1 MADGTEDPAA
11 GDAEPGPAGPGR
23 ADAEP
28 DAGGEGDGADAGDR
42 RVQLAILLLMAGGAV
57 YLLVRLLAPF
67 LPALVTSAVLAVL
80 VYPAYGRFEAWLGRR
95 GRWLG
100 DRNVAAF
107 VGTVVVF
114 FVILVPLLGL
124 SLVLVQQIAGGVDWA
139 AGQIASMLGPG
150 GTLRGWVAAGADR
163 LGVDEARIAESLGA
177 QLQGVVSLL
186 TARTLSFLS
195 GLGGWLLQAGA
206 ALFTLFYLLRDADG
220 IVRVVQ
226 WLVPLEGAQTDRLFD
241 RARDVIHATV
251 YGNIVVAG
259 VQGGLGGLAFWV
271 LGIPAA
277 ALWGTVMGVLSLLPV
292 ISAPLV
298 WLPAGLLLVAQGRV
312 AEGVGLLLFG
322 ALVVSTVD
330 NYLRAVLV
338 SDRARLHPLAVFFS
352 VLGGLFLF
360 GAVGL
365 FVGPV
370 LFVVGVS
377 LVEMARLAVETG
389 DGDRRGPPPA
399 ILTEG
404 PDAGRP

>member
-1 MADGTEDPAA
+1 MR
-11 GDAEPGPAGPGR
+11 GPDR
-23 ADAEP
+23 ADEGRGA
-28 DAGGEGDGADAGDR
+28 GDGAGEDAGEVAATEAGDQR
-42 RVQLAILLLMAGGAV
+42 LQLAILLLMAGGAV

-80 VYPAYGRFEAWLGRR
+80 VYPAYDRFEAWLGRR

-107 VGTVVVF
+107 VGTLVVF

-177 QLQGVVSLL
+177 QLQGLVSLL

-226 WLVPLEGAQTDRLFD
+226 WLVPLEGGQTDRLFH

-251 YGNIVVAG
+251 YGNIVVAA

-277 ALWGTVMGVLSLLPV
+277 ALWGTVMGVLSILPV

-298 WLPAGLLLVAQGRV
+298 WLPAGLLLAGQGRV
-312 AEGVGLLLFG
+312 AEGVGLLIFG
-322 ALVVSTVD
+322 ALVISTVD

-377 LVEMARLAVETG
+377 LVEMARLAVGTG

-404 PDAGRP
+404 PEAGRP

>member
-1 MADGTEDPAA
+1 MDASEALRHDDG
-11 GDAEPGPAGPGR
+11 
-23 ADAEP
+23 
-28 DAGGEGDGADAGDR
+28 DAGDR
-42 RVQLAILLLMAGGAV
+42 RVQLAILLAMAGGAV
-57 YLLVRLLAPF
+57 YLIVRLLAPF

-95 GRWLG
+95 GRWAG

-163 LGVDEARIAESLGA
+163 LGVDEARIAESLGT
-177 QLQGVVSLL
+177 QLQGLVSLL

-226 WLVPLEGAQTDRLFD
+226 WLVPLEEAQTDRLFD

-251 YGNIVVAG
+251 YGNIAVAA
-259 VQGGLGGLAFWV
+259 VQGGLGGLAFWI

-298 WLPAGLLLVAQGRV
+298 WLPAGLLLVVQGRV

-322 ALVVSTVD
+322 ALVISTVD

-389 DGDRRGPPPA
+389 DGDRRGPPPS

-404 PDAGRP
+404 PDGGRP